1 MAKKTEVDFSRLLK
15 RMRRYEEVTGKE
27 ISGSLRRGAR
37 LLGVNL
43 AYSVPPYGS
52 DKKAQKKGETA
63 VQNDIIRV
71 YTPSKP
77 ISLKHPSRALS
88 FKEQIEKYI
97 TKSPR
102 LKLAVLS
109 AIKASDPAKLKSILG
124 HFPTFSN
131 LLFDRSVDPS
141 IHKRTRNDYGRVR
154 KKWKSRIVVM
164 DSKEVKSYIT
174 ARQDLVG
181 LTKAA
186 WAACAQDVNADVK
199 DALRGIPAWVKRHVS
214 RVPHAV
220 TDKSEGL
227 LPHIT
232 LTSKIPW
239 ADKALRPA
247 DHKEAI
253 RISREKFFKSMGYE
267 IKAALKKAEGQPF

>member
-1 MAKKTEVDFSRLLK
+1 MAKKNEIDTSRLLK
-15 RMRRYEEVTGKE
+15 RMKRYEEVTGKE
-27 ISGSLRRGAR
+27 IAGSLRRGAR
-37 LLGVNL
+37 LMGVNL
-43 AYSVPPYGS
+43 AYSVPPYGA
-52 DKKAQKKGETA
+52 DPKAKKKGEIA
-63 VQNDIIRV
+63 VQNDIGRV
-71 YTPSKP
+71 YTPSNP
-77 ISLKHPSRALS
+77 ISLKHSSKSLS
-88 FKEQIEKYI
+88 FREQIEKFI
-97 TKSPR
+97 TKNQKLR
-102 LKLAVLS
+102 LAILS
-109 AIKASDPAKLKSILG
+109 AIKASDPAKLKAILG
-124 HFPTFSN
+124 NLPTFSK
-131 LLFDRSVDPS
+131 LSFDQSTDGSV
-141 IHKRTRNDYGRVR
+141 HKKTRNTYGRVR
-154 KKWKSRIVVM
+154 KGWKGRNIVM
-164 DSKEVKSYIT
+164 DSKDLKSYIT

-214 RVPHAV
+214 RVPHSV
-220 TDKSEGL
+220 TDKSSGA

-239 ADKALRPA
+239 ADKALRPT

>member
-1 MAKKTEVDFSRLLK
+1 
-15 RMRRYEEVTGKE
+15 MRRYEEVTGKE
-27 ISGSLRRGAR
+27 IAGSLRRGAR

-71 YTPSKP
+71 YTPSNP

-109 AIKASDPAKLKSILG
+109 AIKASDPAKLKTILG
-124 HFPTFSN
+124 HLPTFSN

-154 KKWKSRIVVM
+154 KRWKSRIVVM

-220 TDKSEGL
+220 TDKSDGF

>member
-52 DKKAQKKGETA
+52 DPKAKKKGEIA

-109 AIKASDPAKLKSILG
+109 AIKASDPAKLKTILG
-124 HFPTFSN
+124 HLPTFSN

-154 KKWKSRIVVM
+154 KRWKSRIVVM

-239 ADKALRPA
+239 GEKALRPK